1 VRRLQAG
8 QPPVRPEAEQPAMSV
23 SGVTVRFEGV
33 VALSDVSI
41 SCPKGSIVG
50 IIGPNGAGK
59 TTLFGVL
66 SGMVRPNS
74 GRVFLGAH
82 EVTGASPEKRARYG
96 LARTFQR
103 PEPFRTLTVIQHLQ
117 LAYRA
122 RHARTRFVSDLI
134 PGWRGHDRVEER
146 DVERLLRLLG
156 IEDVGRSPVGAL
168 PLGTVRRV
176 EVARALASLPEVVLL
191 DEPASGMDT
200 AETRQLMSALAEVQQ
215 ERGLSIVLVE
225 HDLDMVL
232 SLCETVH
239 VLDFGRLIASGT
251 PAEIRRDPAVIAAY
265 IGKAAS

>member
-1 VRRLQAG
+1 VSG
-8 QPPVRPEAEQPAMSV
+8 PPAISV
-23 SGVTVRFEGV
+23 SGVTVRFGGV
-33 VALSDVSI
+33 VALSDVSVT
-41 SCPKGSIVG
+41 CPPASIVG

-59 TTLFGVL
+59 STLFGVL
-66 SGMVRPNS
+66 SGLVRPNT
-74 GRVFLGAH
+74 GKVYLGAR
-82 EVTGASPEKRARYG
+82 EVTRASPERRARHG

-103 PEPFRTLTVIQHLQ
+103 PEPFRTLTVGQHLQ

-122 RHARTRFVSDLI
+122 RFARTRYISDLV
-134 PGWRGHDRVEER
+134 PGWRARDRGEER
-146 DVERLLRLLG
+146 VIGRLLGLLG
-156 IEDVGRSPVGAL
+156 IEAVSGSPVGAL

-176 EVARALASLPEVVLL
+176 EVARALASLPDVLLL

-200 AETRQLMSALAEVQQ
+200 AETRQLTTALQEAQQ

-251 PAEIRRDPAVIAAY
+251 PADIRRDPAVVAAY
-265 IGKAAS
+265 IGQAAS